1 MKNPYQLFVLVL
13 LIALVYGSW
22 FIPGL
27 ITSGDF
33 WYFYPSMYGLFDV
46 AFSAWN
52 WEKGNGLGL
61 NSVLYQAVL
70 FDFGLPITL
79 LGGICNF
86 SWQVIE
92 RFGFFYPFLIIGSV
106 GSYVLH
112 KNVFRD
118 NVLWI
123 VTAIVILF
131 NTYILTLVGGGQ
143 ILIGIAYAFSA
154 IVLSAFIKNINDDKK
169 YSFLIYVRNI
179 IVLGVLFGI
188 DVLLDLR
195 IAYILAI
202 AVTLYYLVYLIL
214 SISKNNISNMV
225 RKLLFS
231 VLLPILF
238 AFVLNGFWSLSLV
251 INRRNPLQA
260 LGSAYSDV
268 ASVKFFS
275 FATLE
280 NSISLLHPNWP
291 ENLFG
296 KVSFMRPEFI
306 LIPVI
311 AFSGLLL
318 LGRVK
323 STKLSRMIIFFAI
336 LGLVGAFLAKG
347 ANEPFGGV
355 YLFLFEHIPGMV
367 MFRDPTKF
375 YMLVVLS
382 FSILIPFTLYQI
394 VGIFKKVKYL
404 SIIFIFIFIIFWLTS
419 ISNAI
424 FHQLGGTFK
433 HTTIPN
439 EYLQLETFLRN
450 DHEFSR
456 TFWIPQVQR
465 FGYYSPTHP
474 PMVAEDFLQIY
485 SYDKLA
491 KKIVDLRTQRVLEN
505 MSVKYIII
513 PYDSEGE
520 IFLDDRK
527 YNPKLQQILTNKVSA
542 DSGLKKIKQFSQIG
556 VYELSNP
563 KPHFW
568 SERGIIKNYSR
579 VSAVKYR
586 VNLVNA
592 KKGDRIVFS
601 EGYDSGWKGKII
613 GEKSNPVLISFPYE
627 KHINS
632 FTINRSGSY
641 ILEVYYENQIWVN
654 IGIVVSIVVII
665 ISIVFITITYKK

>member
-1 MKNPYQLFVLVL
+1 MKNIYQLLVFLVL
-13 LIALVYGSW
+13 IFLTYGAW

-33 WYFYPSMYGLFDV
+33 WYFYPSMYGQFDV
-46 AFSAWN
+46 AFFAWN
-52 WEKGNGLGL
+52 WEKGNGLGM
-61 NSVLYQAVL
+61 NSVVFQAVL
-70 FDFGLPITL
+70 LDFGLPITL
-79 LGGICNF
+79 LGSICKF
-86 SWQVIE
+86 SWQIIE
-92 RFGFFYPFLIIGSV
+92 RFGFFYPFLIIGGA
-106 GSYVLH
+106 GSYMLH
-112 KNVFRD
+112 KNIFKDSTFWVVSAV
-118 NVLWI
+118 VL
-123 VTAIVILF
+123 LL
-131 NTYILTLVGGGQ
+131 NTYILTVVGGGQ
-143 ILIGIAYAFSA
+143 ILIGIAYTFSA
-154 IVLSAFIKNINDDKK
+154 IVLSEFMKSIHDDKN
-169 YSFLIYVRNI
+169 YSRLIYIRNS

-188 DVLLDLR
+188 EVLLDLR

-202 AVTLYYLVYLIL
+202 AIFLYFLIYATF
-214 SISKNNISNMV
+214 SIAKNNIFNLIK
-225 RKLLFS
+225 KLFFS
-231 VLLPILF
+231 FVFPVLL
-238 AFVLNGFWSLSLV
+238 AFTLNGFWSLSLV
-251 INRRNPLQA
+251 VNRRNPLQA

-306 LIPVI
+306 IIPLI
-311 AFSGLLL
+311 AFLGLLL
-318 LGRVK
+318 LGKVQNK
-323 STKLSRMIIFFAI
+323 KLAQLIVFFSI

-355 YLFLFEHIPGMV
+355 YLFLFEHVPGMV

-375 YMLVVLS
+375 YMLVALS
-382 FSILIPFTLYQI
+382 FSILIPFTMYQI
-394 VGIFKKVKYL
+394 IEIFKKIKYL
-404 SIIFIFIFIIFWLTS
+404 PLIFLTIFIFFWLVT
-419 ISNAI
+419 IREAI

-433 HTTIPN
+433 HTKIPN
-439 EYLQLETFLRN
+439 EYVRLEAFLRS
-450 DHEFSR
+450 DKEFSR
-456 TFWIPQVQR
+456 TFWVPQVQR

-474 PMVAEDFLQIY
+474 PMVAEDFLQVY

-491 KKIVDLRTQRVLEN
+491 KKIIDLKTQKKLEN

-520 IFLDDRK
+520 IFLDDRRYSSRLYENLIHK
-527 YNPKLQQILTNKVSA
+527 IDTY
-542 DSGLKKIKQFSQIG
+542 SGLKKIQSFSQIQI
-556 VYELSNP
+556 YELSNP

-568 SERGIIKNYSR
+568 SKRGIIKNYSR

-601 EGYDSGWKGKII
+601 EGYDPGWRGNII
-613 GEKSNPVLISFPYE
+613 DEELNPVLFSVPYE

-632 FTINRSGSY
+632 FIINRNGTY
-641 ILEVYYENQIWVN
+641 TVEVYYANQIWVN
-654 IGIVVSIVVII
+654 IGIVVSVVSLIF
-665 ISIVFITITYKK
+665 SVVFIIVTYKK